1 MSTYKQALSLQHAL
15 SQTPSD
21 PFKFYKHLKYIHKSI
36 QNLSLDF
43 YRSYFYRTKLLGSNE
58 SPIYAVANLDL
69 YLIEVYLQVYIDTL
83 RSTKKTY
90 KEHLKRLEDKH
101 LEQLTYIA
109 SDVAQILSTYT
120 CPDRARLCVNADS
133 SYTYYAF
140 KNHSHI
146 FYKATGTHIYYGELS
161 PDKGLSASKN
171 TRGGS
176 YLHKDIAN
184 LVWPEDNL

>member
-1 MSTYKQALSLQHAL
+1 MGTYTQTLSLQQAL

-36 QNLSLDF
+36 QDLSLDF

-58 SPIYAVANLDL
+58 SPIYGVVNLDL
-69 YLIEVYLQVYIDTL
+69 HLIEAYLQTYIDTL
-83 RSTKKTY
+83 HSTKKAY

-140 KNHSHI
+140 KNHQHI